1 MTDVKI
7 ELEDLD
13 MKLFVNWG
21 ATGCGFG
28 QLRVSASNGQIYCEN
43 EYMSRT
49 KIRQLLHALA
59 DEIADKTVL
68 ADEPLNDTPFTPLPP
83 LMRGKLCIINAI
95 HGLPAHTRV
104 DGVVKGLI
112 AECSHPLVN
121 GGKVF
126 FLSADEVLPI
136 RGW

>member
-1 MTDVKI
+1 MIDLKI
-7 ELEDLD
+7 EIEDID
-13 MKLFVNWG
+13 MKAFFNWG

-49 KIRQLLHALA
+49 KVRQLLHALA
-59 DEIADKTVL
+59 DELADKAVL
-68 ADEPLNDTPFTPLPP
+68 ADEPLSDKPFTPLPP
-83 LMRGKLCIINAI
+83 LVRGKLSIINAA
-95 HGLPAHTRV
+95 HGLPARTSV
-104 DGVVKGLI
+104 DGVIKGLI